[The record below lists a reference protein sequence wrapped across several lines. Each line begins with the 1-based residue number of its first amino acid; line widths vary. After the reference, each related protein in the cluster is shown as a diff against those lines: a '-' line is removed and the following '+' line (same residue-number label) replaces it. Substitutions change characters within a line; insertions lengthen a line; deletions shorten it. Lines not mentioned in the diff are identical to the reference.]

1 MKAVH
6 KQVQRYL
13 AATAEKVVVATQVN
27 RKSSLTRLSGDVVKR
42 ISP

>member
-13 AATAEKVVVATQVN
+13 AATAEKAVVVPQVN
-27 RKSSLTRLSGDVVKR
+27 RKSSLTRISGGVVKR